1 MKGLICRSGGGLG
14 FHGMHQARDHS
25 VSCCGLPH
33 QHIEGLLAN
42 ICLLFVLLL
51 AIDVLKRSLKGIT
64 LQV

>member
-1 MKGLICRSGGGLG
+1 MKSLICRSGDGLG
-14 FHGMHQARDHS
+14 LHGTNQARDYS

-42 ICLLFVLLL
+42 TCLVFVMLL
-51 AIDVLKRSLKGIT
+51 AILKRSLKGIT